1 MAKSDKR
8 FLNGGWIAGS
18 IAGQAIAALVVL
30 NGLAQT
36 FERQISQ
43 CIRLNVLPDFLHAVR
58 RGDELLAG
66 GRINPVKAGETV
78 GGQLMRIWTSLAPA
92 SLTIRTILR
101 LVVPRMRESSTRTTR
116 FPAKRLRTGFSFSF
130 TPRSRLACVGSIN
143 VRPT

>member
-66 GRINPVKAGETV
+66 GRINPVKAGLD
-78 GGQLMRIWTSLAPA
+78 GR
-92 SLTIRTILR
+92 
-101 LVVPRMRESSTRTTR
+101 RTTDAHMDFLSAR
-116 FPAKRLRTGFSFSF
+116 IPHNPHNFAAGGTANEGIIHQNHSLPG
-130 TPRSRLACVGSIN
+130 
-143 VRPT
+143 